1 MADLTNR
8 ELQVVGL
15 LAQGKKQID
24 IASELCISRHTVY
37 AHVQNACAK
46 TGAGSAFE
54 LAVQVVRGAVPTSA
68 ATAKN

>member
-8 ELQVVGL
+8 EMEVVGL
-15 LAQGKKQID
+15 LAQGKRQIE

-54 LAVQVVRGAVPTSA
+54 LAVKAVQGTVPVAAAA
-68 ATAKN
+68 ATG